1 MRTGYINIVLPGGA
15 ERKVK
20 SIERGAGDM
29 SDAHRK
35 DQALRIEE
43 IKFQKEISQGSRL
56 RLYNAQ
62 GRLEI
67 ESE

>member
-1 MRTGYINIVLPGGA
+1 MTIGYINIVLPGTA

-20 SIERGAGDM
+20 SIERGDGDM

-43 IKFQKEISQGSRL
+43 IKFRKEISQGGRL

>member
-1 MRTGYINIVLPGGA
+1 MIGYINVVSPLGN
-15 ERKVK
+15 EYRVQN
-20 SIERGAGDM
+20 IERGDGDM

-35 DQALRIEE
+35 DQALRIQE
-43 IKFQKEISQGSRL
+43 IRHQREIAQGARL
-56 RLYNAQ
+56 RLYNAK